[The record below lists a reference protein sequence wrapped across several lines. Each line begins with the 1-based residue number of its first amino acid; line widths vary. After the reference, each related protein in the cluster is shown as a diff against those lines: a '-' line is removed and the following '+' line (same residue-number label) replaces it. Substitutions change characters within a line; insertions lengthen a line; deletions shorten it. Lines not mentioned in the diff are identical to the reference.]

1 MDRKSL
7 FEIRHISFCY
17 EKNIAIDD
25 LSLDI
30 EPCKFYGIVG
40 PNGCGKTTL
49 LDLLVRNKTP
59 GSGTIRY
66 SGRELRE
73 YNRRDLAREIALVPQ
88 DFYINFPFTVRE
100 IVLMGRHPYIPRFA
114 PPSAKDMSIV
124 DEIMESMEIDR
135 FKEKYVTEL
144 SGGEKQRVVFARAFA
159 QDTPVLVLDEGTSNM
174 DIQHTLHT
182 LDMAAESVRLKK
194 RTVIAAL
201 HNLNLAAAFCDN
213 VIFMKEGKII
223 SEGRVDDVL
232 NEQSIKDVFHV
243 DSRVYFDQYSNSK
256 QVVFRRI

>member
-1 MDRKSL
+1 MDKKSL
-7 FEIRHISFCY
+7 FEIRHINFYY
-17 EKNIAIDD
+17 EKNMAIND

-40 PNGCGKTTL
+40 PNGCGKSTL
-49 LDLLVRNKTP
+49 LDLMVRNKAP
-59 GSGTIRY
+59 SSGAIRY
-66 SGRELRE
+66 LGREIRE
-73 YNRRDLAREIALVPQ
+73 YNRRELAREIALVPQ

-114 PPSAKDMSIV
+114 PPSVKDIRIV
-124 DEIMESMEIDR
+124 DEIMERMKIAR
-135 FKEKYVTEL
+135 FREKYVTEL

-182 LDMAAESVRLKK
+182 LNMAAESVRLKK

-213 VIFMKEGKII
+213 VIFMKAGRIVSEGKL
-223 SEGRVDDVL
+223 DDAL
-232 NEQSIKDVFHV
+232 TEKNIKDVFQV
-243 DSRVYFDQYSNSK
+243 DSRVYFDRYSNSK
-256 QVVFRRI
+256 QVVFRKI